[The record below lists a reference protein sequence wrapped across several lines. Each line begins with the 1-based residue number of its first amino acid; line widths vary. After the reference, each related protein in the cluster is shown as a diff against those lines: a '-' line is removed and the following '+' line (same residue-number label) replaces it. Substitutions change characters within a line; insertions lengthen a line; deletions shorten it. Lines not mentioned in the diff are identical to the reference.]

1 VSPASSPPNADADAG
16 FTLVEVLVSIAI
28 LGIIM
33 VVLCTAVMMGL
44 RSTKDASVK
53 FDQSNAAEFTALH
66 FTADVQGAELVSVD
80 DVAASCGGAAE
91 LKLTS
96 PIANRTVAYAVTGS
110 PLQLVRREC
119 SPSGATPSVTI
130 LASPIS
136 AASDVVAANTGGQV
150 TLSVNQPSSSLGA
163 GFNFTVAATSRISP

>member
-1 VSPASSPPNADADAG
+1 VTATRVPTDNDG
-16 FTLVEVLVSIAI
+16 FTLIEVLVCISI

-44 RSTKDASVK
+44 RSTKDANVK
-53 FDQSNAAEFTALH
+53 FDQSNTAEFVNLH
-66 FTADVQGAELVSVD
+66 FTKDVQGAEQVLVD

-91 LKLTS
+91 LKLVS
-96 PIANRTVAYAVTGS
+96 PLSVDRIVTYAVTGS

-119 SPSGATPSVTI
+119 SPSGATPAVTL

-136 AASDVVAANTGGQV
+136 AASDVVASYSSGQV

-163 GFNFTVAATSRISP
+163 GFNFTVAASSRISP